1 MRRTGN
7 EPFSPA
13 IGTVTAGT
21 SKIGL
26 ASDCACAV
34 RVAAAPPASA
44 TAPDANRALR
54 SIVFMSW
61 LRNQVTVN
69 GYLPPVPYPG
79 KLTAA
84 SPKKK
89 ARHARAFCARKVR
102 RHHHLTS
109 AGNFP
114 PLAASF
120 VITCLCSQMFMVA
133 ESLVSPVYPSSFA
146 RSLRAARL
154 ESMSSAFIRST
165 IDVRQASFSCLAATA
180 LSRIGAT
187 STVCAG
193 AVEADDDPPPG
204 AAPGPAVAPPLAGV
218 ASAEWPKI
226 ALMIFPKMLI
236 VHS

>member
-13 IGTVTAGT
+13 IGIVTAGT

-26 ASDCACAV
+26 VSDCACAV
-34 RVAAAPPASA
+34 RVAAAQPASA
-44 TAPDANRALR
+44 IAPDANRALR
-54 SIVFMSW
+54 STVFMSW

-69 GYLPPVPYPG
+69 GYLPPVSYAG
-79 KLTAA
+79 KLAVAA

-89 ARHARAFCARKVR
+89 ARHTRAYRTRKVR
-102 RHHHLTS
+102 RRHHLTS
-109 AGNFP
+109 GGNFP

-120 VITCLCSQMFMVA
+120 AITCLCNQMFMVA

-165 IDVRQASFSCLAATA
+165 IDVRHASFSCLAATA

-193 AVEADDDPPPG
+193 AVDADDPLPLG
-204 AAPGPAVAPPLAGV
+204 ALAPPLAGV
-218 ASAEWPKI
+218 ASAEWPRI

-236 VHS
+236 VHSW